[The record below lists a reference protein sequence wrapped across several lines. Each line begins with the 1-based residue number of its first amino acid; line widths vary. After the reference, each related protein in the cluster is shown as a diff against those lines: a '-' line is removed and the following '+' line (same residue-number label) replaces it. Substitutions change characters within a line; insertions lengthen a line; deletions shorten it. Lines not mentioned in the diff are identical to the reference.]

1 MMIHFKLKKRLCLYV
16 AMVFFG
22 LISMSW
28 AAAPKVLEN
37 KQGPTAVN
45 HQKPSPEIDLA
56 DIELKLN
63 GVKKSLVS
71 AEATEN
77 QQTAHQLGITLPQLQ
92 ERTVKLRE
100 LDSVYQRL
108 LTALKK
114 KKILEKE
121 ETLLKE
127 KEQTQPQITLS
138 KNPPYSLSYYDT
150 ILDKLITDDH
160 KKETAILG
168 TSLAEKAL
176 ADARAKLDDSQ
187 QDLRKSKENLE
198 AMDPGKVTGKLRWEL
213 ELARLKQEISQGV
226 FDLQRT
232 TRQNLSIEVRL
243 AKQNSDVTQ
252 QNLVWVSKNLHFD
265 NADLEK
271 QIEDI
276 NRNRDGLQ
284 KRQKDQ
290 LRGQMKVETAW
301 LQAQEILA
309 NARKKTDIALAK
321 ARLEAA
327 DAERE
332 ASQQLLEQTEDMLNL
347 LNQQEQVWRNRYALV
362 KGGVDQEKID
372 AWKKEIEASK
382 VKIERAVRLQE
393 SYQNSLQPQ
402 ITSLEK
408 QLSDQGYSK
417 DLRLEL
423 ENRLSALRTLASGGV
438 EYLSML
444 QATLRLNQRLQDEI
458 TVKREHVD
466 LLKKVTTVTD
476 KVKNIWDL
484 ELWVIDEHGVTVKKL
499 AMALITLIVGFIFV
513 KRIILFWIRGLLARV
528 HMKETTTAATEK
540 IINYIII
547 FLIVLFA
554 LRVVNIPLT
563 LFTFLG
569 GAVAIGFGF
578 GAQNLINNF
587 ISGFIVMAEQ
597 PIKIGDLIEI
607 EGTFAMV
614 EEIGAR
620 CTRIRTGGNVQILVP
635 NSSFLE
641 KNIIN
646 WTLSDKEVRAQVTV
660 GVIYGSPVREVER
673 LMLQVADEH
682 NRVSKAPKPFVL
694 FNDFGDNALIFDL
707 YFWISM
713 NRIMDRR
720 IIESD
725 IRFHIDE
732 LFRKAGIVIAF
743 PQRDVHLDTQK
754 PLEFRLV
761 KDQSDP
767 NESTKD

>member
-1 MMIHFKLKKRLCLYV
+1 MIIHFNLKKRLCLYSIIV
-16 AMVFFG
+16 WFG

-28 AAAPKVLEN
+28 AAAPKLLEN
-37 KQGPTAVN
+37 KQSTSAVN
-45 HQKPSPEIDLA
+45 HQKPSPEIDIA

-63 GVKKSLVS
+63 GVKKSVVT
-71 AEATEN
+71 AEASEN
-77 QQTAHQLGITLPQLQ
+77 QQTAQQLGITLPQLQ
-92 ERTVKLRE
+92 ERTVQLRE
-100 LDSVYQRL
+100 LNSVYQRL

-121 ETLLKE
+121 EALLKE
-127 KEQTQPQITLS
+127 KEQTQSPVTLS
-138 KNPPYSLSYYDT
+138 KNPPYSLSFYDT

-168 TSLAEKAL
+168 IRLAEKAL
-176 ADARAKLDDSQ
+176 EDARAKLDDSG
-187 QDLRKSKENLE
+187 QDLRKSKEKLG
-198 AMDPGKVTGKLRWEL
+198 AMEPGEVTGKLKWEL
-213 ELARLKQEISQGV
+213 EQARLKLETAQTI

-243 AKQNSDVTQ
+243 AEQNADVTQ
-252 QNLVWVSKNLHFD
+252 QNLVWVRKNLHFD
-265 NADLEK
+265 STDLEK
-271 QIEDI
+271 QIEAI
-276 NRNRDGLQ
+276 NRNRDDLQ

-301 LQAQEILA
+301 LQAQERLA
-309 NARKKTDIALAK
+309 NARKKTDIAVAK

-372 AWKKEIEASK
+372 AWKQELEAGK

-408 QLSDQGYSK
+408 QLSDQGSSK
-417 DLRLEL
+417 DLQREL
-423 ENRLSALRTLASGGV
+423 ENRLGALRTLERGGV

-444 QATLRLNQRLQDEI
+444 QATLRLNQRLLDEI
-458 TVKREHVD
+458 THKREHVD
-466 LLKKVTTVTD
+466 LWKKLSTLTG

-499 AMALITLIVGFIFV
+499 VMALIILIIGFIFV
-513 KRIILFWIRGLLARV
+513 KRIFLFWVRRLLARV
-528 HMKETTTAATEK
+528 HMKETTTAAVEK
-540 IINYIII
+540 IINYFVV
-547 FLIVLFA
+547 FLIILFA
-554 LRVVNIPLT
+554 LRVVNMPLT

-569 GAVAIGFGF
+569 GAVAIGVGF

-597 PIKIGDLIEI
+597 PIKIGDLVEI
-607 EGTFAMV
+607 EGMFAMV

-682 NRVSKAPKPFVL
+682 TRVKKAPKPFVL
-694 FNDFGDNALIFDL
+694 FNDFGDNSLIFDL

-732 LFRKAGIVIAF
+732 LFREAGIVIAF

-767 NESTKD
+767 DAIVKE

>member
-1 MMIHFKLKKRLCLYV
+1 MMRVKLKKSVCVYAGIFL
-16 AMVFFG
+16 FG

-28 AAAPKVLEN
+28 AAAPKMLEN
-37 KQGPTAVN
+37 KQSATVVN
-45 HQKPSPEIDLA
+45 HQKPSPEIDIA
-56 DIELKLN
+56 DIEQKLN
-63 GVKKSLVS
+63 NVKKNVVT
-71 AEATEN
+71 AEASEN
-77 QQTAHQLGITLPQLQ
+77 QQTAQQLGITLPQLQ

-100 LDSVYQRL
+100 LNSVYQRL

-121 ETLLKE
+121 EALLKE
-127 KEQTQPQITLS
+127 KEQTQQQVTLS

-160 KKETAILG
+160 KKETSILG
-168 TSLAEKAL
+168 IRLAEKAL
-176 ADARAKLDDSQ
+176 ADARAKLEESG
-187 QDLRKSKENLE
+187 QDLRKSKEKLG
-198 AMDPGKVTGKLRWEL
+198 AMEPGEVTGKLRWEL
-213 ELARLKQEISQGV
+213 EQARLKLETAQVI

-232 TRQNLSIEVRL
+232 ISQNLSIEVRL
-243 AKQNSDVTQ
+243 AEKNADVTQ
-252 QNLVWVSKNLHFD
+252 QNLVWVRKNLHFD

-271 QIEDI
+271 RIEAI
-276 NRNRDGLQ
+276 NRNRDDLQ

-301 LQAQEILA
+301 LQAQERLA
-309 NARKKTDIALAK
+309 KARKKTDIVLAK

-372 AWKKEIEASK
+372 AWKQELEAGK

-408 QLSDQGYSK
+408 QLSDQGSSK
-417 DLRLEL
+417 NLRREL
-423 ENRLSALRTLASGGV
+423 ENRLGALRTLERGGV

-444 QATLRLNQRLQDEI
+444 QATLRLNQRLLDEI
-458 TVKREHVD
+458 THKSKHFD
-466 LLKKVTTVTD
+466 LWKKLTALTGKVT
-476 KVKNIWDL
+476 NIWDL

-499 AMALITLIVGFIFV
+499 VMALIILIIGFIFV
-513 KRIILFWIRGLLARV
+513 KRIFLFWVRRLLARV
-528 HMKETTTAATEK
+528 HMKETTTAAVEK
-540 IINYIII
+540 IINYVVIL
-547 FLIVLFA
+547 LIVLFA
-554 LRVVNIPLT
+554 LRVVNMPLT

-569 GAVAIGFGF
+569 GAVAIGVGF

-597 PIKIGDLIEI
+597 PIKIGDLVEI
-607 EGTFAMV
+607 EGMFAMV

-660 GVIYGSPVREVER
+660 GVVYGSPVRDVER

-682 NRVSKAPKPFVL
+682 TRVKKAPKPFVL
-694 FNDFGDNALIFDL
+694 FNDFGDNSLIFDL

-732 LFRKAGIVIAF
+732 LFREAGIVIAF

-767 NESTKD
+767 NEITKD